1 VSDAHDDIEPGAE
14 PGEALASEDRSLELK
29 RPDPR
34 LRPPDPAGTQPKW
47 DPDELLPKETPRAAS
62 GRLWAPAGEDGAA
75 EGDTETVPAGATA
88 MAPAMAPA
96 PAETSAGDGA
106 APDDAPTYS
115 RYSPRFQFLLG
126 ALLAVGAAA
135 VALLVLVLA
144 GDTDNKTVVL
154 RDTAQWSE
162 WRPTATGV
170 DAARQ
175 IADHVGHEYRLPS
188 GRQLV
193 LVDGGPMQLAG
204 LPVTIAIQQP
214 LSKGGDID
222 IVDDGVGVMYRLC
235 GSDSDDVT
243 EDCALPGKPSERRGI
258 LLRREALELALYS
271 FRYLGVSAA
280 VVLLPPTV
288 DANAQA
294 TSSQATSASSALS
307 SSSDDPPAPSTAL
320 LFQRDQAD
328 VQRAL
333 SRPLTATL
341 SSKTPSIATVTRS
354 PDAGVVQTLTKT
366 KAYRFK
372 FQEANQDAAWYMLMA
387 PLMIR

>member
-1 VSDAHDDIEPGAE
+1 VSDAHDDDIEPGAE
-14 PGEALASEDRSLELK
+14 PGEARASEDRSRELK

-62 GRLWAPAGEDGAA
+62 GRLWAPAGEDAA
-75 EGDTETVPAGATA
+75 AGDTEAVPAGATA
-88 MAPAMAPA
+88 TASVEAPA
-96 PAETSAGDGA
+96 SAGGDDGA

-144 GDTDNKTVVL
+144 GDTDNNKTVVL
-154 RDTAQWSE
+154 RDTARWSE

-170 DAARQ
+170 EAAEQ
-175 IADHVGHEYRLPS
+175 IADHVGHEYRLPT
-188 GRQLV
+188 GRQLA

-214 LSKGGDID
+214 LAKGGDID

-235 GSDSDDVT
+235 GTDPDDVT
-243 EDCALPGKPSERRGI
+243 EDCALPGEPSEDRLM

-271 FRYLGVSAA
+271 FRYLGVSEA
-280 VVLLPPTV
+280 VVMLPPAV
-288 DANAQA
+288 DKNAPA
-294 TSSQATSASSALS
+294 LSGQATSASASS

-341 SSKTPSIATVTRS
+341 ASKTPSVATVTRS
-354 PDAGVVQTLTKT
+354 PDAGAVQTLTKT

-372 FQEANQDAAWYMLMA
+372 FEEANQDAAWYMVLA
-387 PLMIR
+387 PLRIR